1 MEPAGETM
9 DRIGVQ
15 TPEAAAGLAGVA
27 APAVLLAAIIV
38 AGAAAAHFAG
48 PALLHWLDLVR
59 GLGLFGVVLL
69 WTLTVLVAMAGFV
82 PASMMGAVAG
92 LVYGD
97 AFGFVLSASAIMT
110 GAAAALALVRM
121 GARDRI
127 AGRIGRHQ
135 RLARFEAAIV
145 RDGWRFVG
153 LLRLSPVMPFSLASY
168 ALALTRVSFRD
179 YMLGTAA
186 SLPALL
192 LYVMAGH
199 AGAATPG
206 PIRLTLLAA
215 GAAATIWLGWRSA
228 RILAGR

>member
-1 MEPAGETM
+1 MEPASDT
-9 DRIGVQ
+9 V
-15 TPEAAAGLAGVA
+15 EAVTAGA
-27 APAVLLAAIIV
+27 APAAGVMGVIAPAGLLAAIVV
-38 AGAAAAHFAG
+38 AGAAVTHFAG
-48 PALLHWLDLVR
+48 PELMGWLDMVR
-59 GLGLFGVVLL
+59 GLGLTGVILL

-97 AFGFVLSASAIMT
+97 TGGFLLSASAIMT
-110 GAAAALALVRM
+110 GAAAALAVVRL
-121 GARDRI
+121 GARERI
-127 AGRIGRHQ
+127 AARLGRHQ

-179 YMLGTAA
+179 YMIGTAA

-206 PIRLTLLAA
+206 PVRIVLLGA
-215 GAAATIWLGWRSA
+215 GGLATVWLGWRSA